1 MVMKMINDIS
11 KIREKQGF
19 ICDMDGVV
27 YHGNELLPPAKKFV
41 EWLNKEQK
49 KYLFLTNSS
58 ERSPLELRQKLQ
70 RMGLDVEESHFYTS
84 ALATAEFIKN
94 QHPGASVFCIGEA
107 GLHNALYEAGISMND
122 VCPDYVVVGETQ
134 NYSYQNISKAV
145 RLVMNGAKLIGT
157 NPDVTG
163 PAEGGT
169 IIPACRAMISP
180 IELATGS
187 SAYFLGK
194 PNPLMMR
201 TGLKLL
207 GCHSADAAIIGDRM
221 DTDIIAGIQ
230 SAVDTVLV
238 LTGVSSMKTLDEF
251 PYRPAYICG
260 SVGDILED

>member
-1 MVMKMINDIS
+1 MVYDIS
-11 KIREKQGF
+11 KIRAKEGF

-41 EWLNKEQK
+41 EWLERENKK
-49 KYLFLTNSS
+49 FLFLTNSS
-58 ERSPLELRQKLQ
+58 ERSPLELRQKLC
-70 RMGLDVEESHFYTS
+70 RMGLDVDQSHFYTS

-94 QHPGASVFCIGEA
+94 QHPGASAFCIGEA
-107 GLHNALYEAGISMND
+107 GLHNALYQAGISMND
-122 VCPDYVVVGETQ
+122 VNPDYVVVGETQ

-180 IELATGS
+180 IELATGR

-238 LTGVSSMKTLDEF
+238 LTGVSSVQTVDEF
-251 PYRPAYICG
+251 PYRPTYILG
-260 SVGDILED
+260 SVGDILEE